1 MEINFGEGLDLQLT
15 EKFKQTSVQRI
26 NFFNCDS
33 AHIVWFRLE
42 KIIQQKDLRF
52 HPCTG
57 VAVKMHSRKKVLL
70 STYFREIST
79 P

>member
-33 AHIVWFRLE
+33 AHIV
-42 KIIQQKDLRF
+42 
-52 HPCTG
+52 
-57 VAVKMHSRKKVLL
+57 
-70 STYFREIST
+70 
-79 P
+79 